1 MRTFDLLGTIVQFFQ
16 DARLWVILGLIGLD
30 VVLGIARAIAAGRF
44 EWGKVGQFYRTM
56 VVPCILGYLAL
67 YVAFKL
73 VPGLEGV
80 VGEGLEVVGFGAIV
94 ANLVGSIVD
103 HVKKLGWRSGNAGDN
118 GRVKLH

>member
-1 MRTFDLLGTIVQFFQ
+1 
-16 DARLWVILGLIGLD
+16 
-30 VVLGIARAIAAGRF
+30 
-44 EWGKVGQFYRTM
+44 VGQFYRTM